1 MFITLKR
8 RYSGVGNIQFVGPSY
23 FGNGSD
29 GALITSGAF
38 LLTPNA
44 SSDVIVKNYTSIHIG
59 FENMVSASAVCA
71 GLLFYVT
78 GDCIISGSLSMTGKS
93 YTNTGSNDITL
104 FRPTDTGSA
113 QPANS
118 NVLGWGLDAINA
130 EANQGFISNVGTT
143 RTIKKLGG
151 AGGVGAINYSPEYG
165 NSGSY
170 IENAAGGGGG
180 GGFYTAPFPST
191 NGASGSYGGGGI
203 GGRGSAQSSG
213 FYTLGGGGGGN
224 IVLIVRGN
232 IILTSSGSITA
243 NGGKGQDGN
252 NISPSQAGAGG
263 GGGGTITI
271 LYGGSYTNNGIVSVN
286 GGLGG
291 SDGGVNVGGGGNGAT
306 GSLFIAKIKI

>member
-1 MFITLKR
+1 MFITSKR
-8 RYSGVGNIQFVGPSY
+8 RYSGIGNIQFVGPSY

-44 SSDVIVKNYTSIHIG
+44 SNDMIVKNYTSIHIG

-78 GDCIISGSLSMTGKS
+78 GDCIISGSLSMTGKA

-113 QPANS
+113 QPS
-118 NVLGWGLDAINA
+118 SSYLLGWGLDAINA
-130 EANQGFISNVGTT
+130 EANQGFISNVGIN
-143 RTIKKLGG
+143 RTIKKFGG
-151 AGGVGAINYSPEYG
+151 AGGIGATNIGSDDG
-165 NSGSY
+165 TSGSY
-170 IENAAGGGGG
+170 IENGAGGGGG
-180 GGFYTAPFPST
+180 GGYYIMTFPST
-191 NGASGSYGGGGI
+191 NGASGSYGGGGT
-203 GGRGSAQSSG
+203 GGRGSAQSPATYTAGG
-213 FYTLGGGGGGN
+213 FGGGN
-224 IVLIVRGN
+224 IVLIVKGN
-232 IILTSSGSITA
+232 VIVTSLGSITA
-243 NGGKGQDGN
+243 NGGKGQDGSN
-252 NISPSQAGAGG
+252 LAPSQAGAGG

-291 SDGGVNVGGGGNGAT
+291 LDGGVNVGGGGDGGT